1 MKISILDA
9 NTLGDD
15 ISLKP
20 IEELGICNIYPSTS
34 PAEVAQRISDS
45 DVVVINKVKLN
56 ESNLKDANNLKLIC
70 LLATGYDNVD
80 TDYCRNH
87 GIAVCNVEGYSSH
100 SVAQLT
106 VATVLSLATHLG
118 TYTEYVRDGSYTR
131 SGVANCLTPVYHELW
146 GKIWGIV
153 GFGNIG
159 REVGR
164 IAEAFGCKVIVN
176 KRTPVADYQT
186 VDIDTLC
193 RESDI
198 ITLHT
203 PLNDTTHHLID
214 ENRLSL
220 MKKGVIIVNAARG
233 AVTDEEAVAKAVENG
248 IIGAFGTDVYSVE
261 PMPETHPLYR
271 IRQYPNVILTPH
283 TAWGARESRE
293 RCIYEVSLNIKAFFE
308 GEIRNRLDIF
318 I

>member
-15 ISLKP
+15 ITLKP
-20 IEELGICNIYPSTS
+20 IEDIGICGIFPSTS
-34 PAEVAQRISDS
+34 PDEVVQRISDS
-45 DVVVINKVKLN
+45 DVVVINKVRLN

-80 TDYCRNH
+80 VDYCRAK

-106 VATVLSLATHLG
+106 AATVLSLATHLG
-118 TYTEYVRDGSYTR
+118 SYNEFVRDGSYTR
-131 SGVANCLTPVYHELW
+131 SGVANRLTPVYHELW
-146 GKIWGIV
+146 GKTWGIA

-176 KRTPVADYQT
+176 KRTPIDDYET

-193 RESDI
+193 RLSDI

-203 PLNDTTHHLID
+203 PLNDSTYHLIN
-214 ENRLSL
+214 EKRLSL
-220 MKKGVIIVNAARG
+220 VKKDVIIVNAARG
-233 AVTDEEAVAKAVENG
+233 SVTDEEAIAKAIENG
-248 IIGAFGTDVYSVE
+248 SIGAFGTDVYSAE
-261 PMPETHPLYR
+261 PMPEDHPLYR

-283 TAWGARESRE
+283 TAWGAKESRE
-293 RCIYEVSLNIKAFFE
+293 RCIYEVSLNIKAFFD
-308 GEIRNRLDIF
+308 GEIRNRVENK
-318 I
+318 